1 MDYDNL
7 LDFSNKRVL
16 VSGASRGI
24 GEEIA
29 RAFAANGAHVL
40 VCSRKLAACEQVAQS
55 IRDDGGE
62 ATARACH
69 QGSLEDI
76 EVLFDWVQ
84 RDPGG
89 LDVLVN
95 CGATSPYYGPIAQTP
110 ESAFDKT
117 FDVNLKGPFYMSAR
131 AVELM
136 QAQKHGAIVNI
147 ASINGL
153 SPGRDRG
160 VYSMT
165 KAAMM
170 NMTGAFAREYGV
182 DGIRVNAIA
191 PGLIQTRL
199 SSALT
204 EDEQALQGYIKR
216 FAIPRIG
223 QPSDI
228 VGAALYFASDAAAFT
243 TGVTL
248 TVDGG
253 LMI

>member
-1 MDYDNL
+1 MDYKNL
-7 LDFSNKRVL
+7 LNFEKKRVL
-16 VSGASRGI
+16 VSGGSRGI
-24 GEEIA
+24 GEAIA

-40 VCSRKLAACEQVAQS
+40 ICSRKLDACEVVAAS
-55 IRDDGGE
+55 IREQGQQ
-62 ATARACH
+62 ATATACH
-69 QGSLEDI
+69 QGSMEDI
-76 EVLFDWVQ
+76 GILFDQ
-84 RDPGG
+84 IEHDFGG
-89 LDVLVN
+89 LDVLIN
-95 CGATSPYYGPIAQTP
+95 CGATSPYFGPVAQTP

-117 FDVNLKGPFYMSAR
+117 VDVNLKGPFYMSAR
-131 AVELM
+131 AVQLM
-136 QAQKHGAIVNI
+136 QKQKAGVVINI

-160 VYSMT
+160 IYSMT
-165 KAAMM
+165 KAAMI
-170 NMTGAFAREYGV
+170 NMTGAFAREYGA

-191 PGLIQTRL
+191 PGLIETRL

-204 EDEQALQGYIKR
+204 ADEQALQGYIKR

-253 LMI
+253 LTI

>member
-1 MDYDNL
+1 MDYKNL
-7 LDFSNKRVL
+7 LNFSKKRVL

-24 GEEIA
+24 GEAIA
-29 RAFAANGAHVL
+29 RAFAANGAQVL
-40 VCSRKLAACEQVAQS
+40 VCSRKLEACEGVAES
-55 IRDDGGE
+55 IREHGGE
-62 ATARACH
+62 ATALACH
-69 QGSLEDI
+69 QGNMTDI
-76 EVLFDWVQ
+76 ETLFEHIEQ
-84 RDPGG
+84 HYGG
-89 LDVLVN
+89 LEVLIN
-95 CGATSPYYGPIAQTP
+95 CGATSPYYGPVAQTP

-117 FDVNLKGPFYMSAR
+117 IDVNIKGPFYMSAR
-131 AVELM
+131 AVSLM
-136 QAQKHGAIVNI
+136 QQQKAGAIVNI

-160 VYSMT
+160 IYSMT
-165 KAAMM
+165 KAAMI
-170 NMTGAFAREYGV
+170 NMTGAFAREYGA

-191 PGLIQTRL
+191 PGLIETRL

-204 EDEQALQGYIKR
+204 ADEQALQGYIKR

-223 QPSDI
+223 QPDDI

-253 LMI
+253 LTI